1 MKLDKALEKA
11 KLIRWAADDSE
22 VSINLTDESALSCEG
37 WQAPVYCNSKK
48 IDLNTRAVIN
58 NRCVCIQPDA
68 PELDCYKVLH
78 TKIQQLTR
86 DNGWKTVMITSPRV
100 GEGKTTTAINL
111 ALTFSKAYDQT
122 VLLVDCDLR
131 RQNIHK
137 MLGFNSRRGLIDC
150 LMDGKPLQDIII
162 WPGVEK
168 LILISGGRTIQ
179 SSTELLGSRRMKTL
193 AHELKTRYDDRYVLF
208 DAPPVLMGADVMA
221 LAPCVDSIVM
231 VVEKGKTTNSDVQ
244 KAVEMLPQEKF
255 LGFVMNRQKHSK
267 GKDGY
272 YYR

>member
-1 MKLDKALEKA
+1 MKLKRALEKA
-11 KLIRWAADDSE
+11 EKIRWAADDSD
-22 VSINLTDESALSCEG
+22 VIINLTDEMAVSC
-37 WQAPVYCNSKK
+37 ADLPTPVYCQSEKV
-48 IDLNTRAVIN
+48 DLDIQAAFN
-58 NRCVCIQPDA
+58 NHCVCIQPDV
-68 PELDCYKVLH
+68 PEMDCYKILH
-78 TKIQQLTR
+78 TKIQQLTK
-86 DNGWKTVMITSPRV
+86 DKGWNTVMITSPRA

-137 MLGFNSRRGLIDC
+137 MLGFDSPRGLVDC
-150 LMDGKPLQDIII
+150 LMDGKALRDILI

-179 SSTELLGSRRMKTL
+179 SSTELLGSRRMKSL
-193 AHELKTRYDDRYVLF
+193 VQEMKTRYDDRYVLF

-231 VVEKGKTTNSDVQ
+231 VVENGKTTNSDVK
-244 KAVEMLPQEKF
+244 KAVEMLPREKF
-255 LGFVMNRQKHSK
+255 LGFVMNRTKRLRR
-267 GKDGY
+267 KDGY